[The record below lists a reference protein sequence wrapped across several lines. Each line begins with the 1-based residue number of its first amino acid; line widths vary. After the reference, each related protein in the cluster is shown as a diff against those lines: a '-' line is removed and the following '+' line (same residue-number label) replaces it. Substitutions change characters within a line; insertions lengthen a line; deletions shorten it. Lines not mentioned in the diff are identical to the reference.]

1 MEEQLAKYF
10 AGEATDKE
18 KDDVLAWRSESEENA
33 VSFLEYK
40 ETWLLTEKE
49 GILAPVQA
57 TRQNAE
63 VKVIGWPGYLKYAA
77 AVVLLAMIGAIW
89 YFNQENEVTLTPT
102 VFAGSSQ
109 ILEDGSTLSLK
120 NGAEITKLSFTESER
135 KVYVKGK
142 VFFEV
147 VRDENRPFFVITEDA
162 TVRVLGTSFLVNSEA
177 DYTEVC
183 VESGSVSFST
193 KTNLSLNLE
202 KGDLGMIGKDIKGVI
217 KRRNDDRNL
226 LAWKDGLMSFE
237 RTPTSKVIA
246 TLEDTYD
253 VKIMAPEKI
262 MNCRL
267 TAQFSQNSLEE
278 VIQILSAT
286 FNWTFEIDKD
296 KVVLSG
302 EGC

>member
-18 KDDVLAWRSESEENA
+18 KNAVMAWRSESEENA

-49 GILAPVQA
+49 GILAPMQG
-57 TRQNAE
+57 THPRAE

-77 AVVLLAMIGAIW
+77 AVLLLAMIGAIW
-89 YFNQENEVTLTPT
+89 YVNQRSESVEPSK

-120 NGAEITKLSFTESER
+120 NGAEITKLDFSESER
-135 KVYVKGK
+135 KVYVKGR

-147 VRDENRPFFVITEDA
+147 VRDENRPFIVITEDA
-162 TVRVLGTSFLVNSEA
+162 TVRVLGTSFLVNSET

-193 KTNLSLNLE
+193 KANLSLNLE
-202 KGDLGMIGKDIKGVI
+202 KGDMGMIGKNIKGVI
-217 KRRNDDRNL
+217 KRRNDNRNL
-226 LAWKDGLMSFE
+226 LAWKDGLLSFE
-237 RTPTSKVIA
+237 RTPSSKVIA

-253 VKIMAPEKI
+253 IKIEAPEKI

-267 TAQFSQNSLEE
+267 TAQFNQNSLEE